1 VQGVSHGVEQR
12 ARLGAIDAE
21 AARQVA
27 TTMQAL
33 AVPHRI
39 RLLAELRGE
48 PRSVGQLVEAVAL
61 EQSAVSHHLQVLRA
75 ARLVIGERDGRRM
88 MYRLFDPHVAV
99 LVAEAVF
106 HTEHVRLDHPD
117 PKVAEQAS

>member
-1 VQGVSHGVEQR
+1 MSHGVEQR
-12 ARLGAIDAE
+12 ATLGAIDE
-21 AARQVA
+21 HAARQVA

-39 RLLAELRGE
+39 RLLAELRGQ
-48 PRSVGQLVEAVAL
+48 PRSVSELGLALGL

-75 ARLVIGERDGRRM
+75 ARLVVGERAGRRM

-106 HTEHVRLDHPD
+106 HTEHVRLAHAD
-117 PKVAEQAS
+117 PATSAGEEAS